1 MKHIYRLILVLALAL
16 AATAPALAKPDKPPL
31 KPPAPIINC
40 GGGGTT
46 CP

>member
-1 MKHIYRLILVLALAL
+1 MKHVHRLILVLALAL

-40 GGGGTT
+40 GGTTT

>member
-31 KPPAPIINC
+31 KPPAPIIEC
-40 GGGGTT
+40 GGGTT